1 MVIEFL
7 TFRVDPAEREQWL
20 PIEEQTWSRYLERQ
34 RGFIRKEMWTNRED
48 PAEVHAVIWWTD
60 QETWFSI
67 PDSEIAD
74 VDAAMGPWF
83 RNATSMRIF
92 DVVREG

>member
-7 TFRVDPAEREQWL
+7 TFRVDPAERAEWL

-34 RGFIRKEMWTNRED
+34 PGFIRKEMWTNRDD
-48 PAEVHAVIWWTD
+48 PAEVHAVIWWAD
-60 QETWFSI
+60 QETWFQI
-67 PDSEIAD
+67 PQSEIAD

-83 RNATSMRIF
+83 RDATSMRIF
-92 DVVREG
+92 DVVRES